1 MNIRGC
7 SSVGESNL
15 ASVKYPLLEGLG
27 ERRKIGRV
35 KQRMSCAYPLH
46 DEFWVRFPPTPLS
59 DEGGKDGC

>member
-35 KQRMSCAYPLH
+35 KLSSQCAMKKNMM
-46 DEFWVRFPPTPLS
+46 DKKEKVIRW
-59 DEGGKDGC
+59 